1 MKAFLPAF
9 GVVLLAFAG
18 LWYVGGGSRVPQSVA
33 AAERPH
39 ISEPVTHDNLTVFF
53 VHGPDSV
60 ADTHKVASLQ
70 EALQAGW
77 AVVHETGDVNELAV
91 ENRSED
97 YELFIQEGDIIKGGQ
112 QDRVFAID
120 MLVPPKSGVVPFPAH
135 CVEQGRWQGRGQESA
150 TQFNKS
156 DQRIVG
162 SKLAYANA
170 TRQQSEV
177 WGNVKENQD
186 KLAKSLKTKVT
197 AAQSETSFQ
206 LTLENKDLQAKVSEF
221 EKALR
226 ASGESSKHIVGVVFL
241 VNGKITGAEVYGS
254 NTLFK
259 KAWPRLLR
267 SQSADA
273 IAERADKP
281 LPVTMTS
288 KEVEQFLATAE
299 QDGKAVA
306 TASEHSNVQR
316 IGRVQQQGR
325 TRTADQVQLN
335 NRAFAAQQA
344 IDNAIPNAELN
355 ADVADNYLTPEQ
367 QARFGEAIRRLPEN
381 HRRLVEAYF
390 RALNREP
397 RQQTI
402 EPLQGNLQFLQ
413 GNLQFQNLPRP
424 GTSNQ
429 PLNPEGNRLKVN
441 RVESAAG
448 LVSESRDPAR
458 QNAVI
463 HKSYIKK

>member
-1 MKAFLPAF
+1 
-9 GVVLLAFAG
+9 
-18 LWYVGGGSRVPQSVA
+18 
-33 AAERPH
+33 
-39 ISEPVTHDNLTVFF
+39 
-53 VHGPDSV
+53 
-60 ADTHKVASLQ
+60 
-70 EALQAGW
+70 
-77 AVVHETGDVNELAV
+77 
-91 ENRSED
+91 
-97 YELFIQEGDIIKGGQ
+97 
-112 QDRVFAID
+112 
-120 MLVPPKSGVVPFPAH
+120 
-135 CVEQGRWQGRGQESA
+135 
-150 TQFNKS
+150 
-156 DQRIVG
+156 
-162 SKLAYANA
+162 
-170 TRQQSEV
+170 
-177 WGNVKENQD
+177 
-186 KLAKSLKTKVT
+186 
-197 AAQSETSFQ
+197 
-206 LTLENKDLQAKVSEF
+206 
-221 EKALR
+221 
-226 ASGESSKHIVGVVFL
+226 VFL

-267 SQSADA
+267 SQSAEA

-288 KEVEQFLATAE
+288 KEVEQFLTTAE

-316 IGRVQQQGR
+316 IGRVQQQGH

-344 IDNAIPNAELN
+344 IDNAIPNADPNE
-355 ADVADNYLTPEQ
+355 DVADNYLTPEQ

-397 RQQTI
+397 RQQAI
-402 EPLQGNLQFLQ
+402 EPAQTNLQVQLRGFRATP
-413 GNLQFQNLPRP
+413 N
-424 GTSNQ
+424 NQ